1 MPLPVRRIFDEKR
14 RLAVPLLAGLAVN
27 VLLYAGVVYPLG
39 VREGNTE
46 PRKEASARELLI
58 AEREDAAARGVVE
71 GRDRTDSALR
81 TFYQDVLPA
90 NLARA
95 RQSTYLRLSQLA
107 EKHDLRQ
114 ARRSFE
120 PDTDPQSSLAHLR
133 ITMSLQGDYED
144 IRRFIYDV
152 ETGTDFVVIDS
163 VALAQGAEPGS
174 PLTLTLGLSTYYR
187 TVSNGA

>member
-1 MPLPVRRIFDEKR
+1 MSLPVKRIFEETR
-14 RLAVPLLAGLAVN
+14 RLVIPVLGGLALN
-27 VLLYAGVVYPLG
+27 VILYAGVVYPLG
-39 VREGNTE
+39 VRERTTE
-46 PRKEASARELLI
+46 QREEAAARELLI

-71 GRDRTDSALR
+71 GRDRTDAALK
-81 TFYQDVLPA
+81 TFYQEVLPA
-90 NLARA
+90 SLARA
-95 RQSTYLRLSQLA
+95 RQSTYLRLAQLA
-107 EKHDLRQ
+107 DRHSLRQ

-120 PDTDPQSSLAHLR
+120 PDTDPQSTLSRLR
-133 ITMSLQGDYED
+133 ITMSLQGEYED

-187 TVSNGA
+187 TEPNGA